1 MKVLKTWLNGWHT
14 SSRCQAAHVYP
25 CLFGCHGA
33 RDDLHHYIIC
43 PQLYSLRKHLH
54 RDLSQYPLDRF
65 GLYSPGHELMVHP
78 CCAYGAY
85 HTLINYVKSNH
96 ELYHEHEEQLLI
108 RPCEKAWSVFAEA
121 YQADARDFWGSVPHC
136 LLHAF
141 LDWRL
146 NFEDPTLI
154 CSAFLVPAPVC
165 NHEDCIPEFVP
176 ALTTI

>member
-1 MKVLKTWLNGWHT
+1 MFSPYLVDWENINFDIGLAAVKTLHSGHAMKVLKTWLKGWHT
-14 SSRCQAAHVYP
+14 SSRCQATQFHP

-43 PQLYSLRKHLH
+43 PQLYSLCKYLY

-85 HTLINYVKSNH
+85 HTLIQYVKSNH
-96 ELYHEHEEQLLI
+96 ELYHEDGKQLLI

-121 YQADARDFWGSVPHC
+121 YQAAAKDFGV
-136 LLHAF
+136 LF
-141 LDWRL
+141 LIIHFTR
-146 NFEDPTLI
+146 
-154 CSAFLVPAPVC
+154 S
-165 NHEDCIPEFVP
+165 
-176 ALTTI
+176 